1 MSTMSST
8 SISQP
13 TTPSLGRRSIWDNF
27 PGGFDQSSMSQPAT
41 PSLQRRNNISAPNP
55 RDTNPFRT
63 IQMDNNRNVSDRSP
77 SKGNFG
83 PKSPYLMEKNNN
95 QQSDWFTSKMQRNIV
110 NRLPS
115 ETTSKDSYPSKMNNF
130 DEMPIKSGMPTS
142 ACPKEE
148 TNGSCQTGA
157 HPKNG
162 QTSEQNGNGHSTNGS
177 FLFIFSIFTIHK
189 CFKPS
194 D

>member
-1 MSTMSST
+1 MENLVSTMSSA

-13 TTPSLGRRSIWDNF
+13 TTPSLGRRSIWNNF
-27 PGGFDQSSMSQPAT
+27 PDDSNQSSMSQPAT
-41 PSLQRRNNISAPNP
+41 PSLPRRNISASNS

-63 IQMDNNRNVSDRSP
+63 TIRNVLDRSP

-95 QQSDWFTSKMQRNIV
+95 QQSDWFTSKMQRNIQ
-110 NRLPS
+110 NRLTS
-115 ETTSKDSYPSKMNNF
+115 ETTSNDSYPSKMNNF
-130 DEMPIKSGMPTS
+130 DEMPINSDMPTS

-148 TNGSCQTGA
+148 SNGSCQTGA

-162 QTSEQNGNGHSTNGS
+162 QTSEQNGKGHPTNGLYS
-177 FLFIFSIFTIHK
+177 MPYISQFRPFNS
-189 CFKPS
+189 
-194 D
+194 